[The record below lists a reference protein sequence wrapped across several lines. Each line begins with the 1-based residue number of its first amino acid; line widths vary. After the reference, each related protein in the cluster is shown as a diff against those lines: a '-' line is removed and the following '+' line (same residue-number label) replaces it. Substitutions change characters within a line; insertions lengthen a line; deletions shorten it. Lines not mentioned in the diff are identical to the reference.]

1 MKLSEKLN
9 SMKFEYKMASPLG
22 TPEPSVFLIPRRK
35 DIVKMFVEDLVNE
48 LGEETTGSKPYVFHC
63 LWTGENEMTFCD
75 LRIELHDGDD
85 VRMA

>member
-9 SMKFEYKMASPLG
+9 SMKFEYRMASPLG
-22 TPEPSVFLIPRRK
+22 TPEPQVFLIPRRK
-35 DIVKMFVEDLVNE
+35 EIVKAFIEDLANE
-48 LGEETTGSKPYVFHC
+48 IGEDTIGGKPLAFHL

-85 VRMA
+85 VAMA